1 MQCVSFFTDLSSFGK
16 SAVESN
22 PHLYGDETPR
32 TPNAPV
38 VDIYGSAPG
47 VRAGGT
53 GDATPGGMTLLYIL
67 GGVWLGGSALLMV
80 ALGLAAKRPTPH
92 YESSSSEL
100 REAA

>member
-1 MQCVSFFTDLSSFGK
+1 MRCVSFFTDVSSFGK

-22 PHLYGDETPR
+22 PHLYGDGTPR
-32 TPNAPV
+32 TPNAPL
-38 VDIYGSAPG
+38 VDIYGGAPG
-47 VRAGGT
+47 AAARGT
-53 GDATPGGMTLLYIL
+53 VDATRGGMTILYII

-92 YESSSSEL
+92 YESSATEM